1 MTLSTPI
8 AVLGAGSWGTALA
21 AHLARH
27 EQPVHLWEYDKA
39 QVLAMQRDRCNEK
52 YAPGFAFPELM
63 KVTHS
68 LKDAVF
74 GVQDILIVVP
84 SFAFRQTLQS
94 LKPLIDKSH
103 RIVWATKGIDEKNG
117 QLFHEVVLEVL
128 GRRAM
133 AILSG
138 PSFAKEIIQ
147 KLPAAVSLASEDK
160 CFLDDLVNRF
170 NRGVLRVYTS
180 NDIVGVQLGGAGKN
194 VIAIAAGI
202 SDGLSLGANARSALI
217 TRGLAE
223 IVRLGLAMGASRET
237 FMGLSGIGDLILTCL
252 DDQSRNRRCGLALA
266 CGETLEQA
274 KKQLGQVVEGANVAE
289 QFLLLAKKHHVDMPI
304 CELVSRVL
312 HQELT
317 ASEAL
322 SELLSRQPKEEK
334 H

>member
-1 MTLSTPI
+1 MSATAISTPI

-21 AHLARH
+21 AHLVRH
-27 EQPVHLWEYDKA
+27 EQPVYLWEYDKD
-39 QVLAMQRDRCNEK
+39 QVLAMQRDRCNEQ
-52 YAPGFAFPELM
+52 YAPGFAFPESM
-63 KVTHS
+63 RVTNS
-68 LKDAVF
+68 LKDVVAD
-74 GVQDILIVVP
+74 VQDILIVVP

-94 LKPLIDKSH
+94 LKPLINQSH
-103 RIVWATKGIDEKNG
+103 RIVWATKGIDGKTG
-117 QLFHEVVLEVL
+117 QLFHEVVSEVL

-133 AILSG
+133 AVLSG

-147 KLPAAVSLASEDK
+147 KLPAAVSLASKDK

-170 NRGVLRVYTS
+170 NRGALRVYTS

-266 CGETLEQA
+266 HGETLEQV
-274 KKQLGQVVEGANVAE
+274 KKQLGQVIEGAHVAE
-289 QFLLLAKKHHVDMPI
+289 QLLLLAKNIMWT
-304 CELVSRVL
+304 CQS
-312 HQELT
+312 
-317 ASEAL
+317 AN
-322 SELLSRQPKEEK
+322 
-334 H
+334 